1 MIAAII
7 PAAGASERMGV
18 PKALL
23 PYRGRTFLHTILDAC
38 SALGLQQRLVVLGY
52 DADKIL
58 TDIGLGDATVLRN
71 LAPESGPIGSIRVGI
86 EAVLNHPVEG
96 VLVWHVDRP
105 HVAIATIEAL
115 LDRFRQGGEPIVV
128 PSHQGRRGHPVIFG
142 RTVFEDLLAVP
153 DDQGARAVVR
163 SDPSR
168 VAVVPVDDP
177 AVTEDIDTPEAY
189 KELLRRE
196 DTR

>member
-1 MIAAII
+1 MIAAIV
-7 PAAGASERMGV
+7 PAGGASERMGV

-23 PYRGRTFLHTILDAC
+23 SYRGRTFLRAILDAC
-38 SALGLQQRLVVLGY
+38 AALGVKERIVVLGY

-58 TDIGLGDATVLRN
+58 SESDLNDVAVLRTPS
-71 LAPESGPIGSIRVGI
+71 PESGPIGSIRAGI
-86 EAVLNHPVEG
+86 EAVLNRPVEG

-105 HVAIATIEAL
+105 HVAMATVEAL
-115 LDRFRQGGEPIVV
+115 LDRFRRGKEPIVV
-128 PSHQGRRGHPVIFG
+128 PSHHGRRGHPVIFG
-142 RTVFEDLLAVP
+142 RAVFEELLAVP

-168 VAVVPVDDP
+168 VAVVPVDDS

-189 KELLRRE
+189 KDLLRRE